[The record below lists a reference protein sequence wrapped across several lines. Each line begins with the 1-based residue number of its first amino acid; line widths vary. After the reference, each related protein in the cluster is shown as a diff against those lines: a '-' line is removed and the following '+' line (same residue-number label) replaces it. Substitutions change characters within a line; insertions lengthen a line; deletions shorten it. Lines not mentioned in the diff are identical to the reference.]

1 MTIDEN
7 ISIYFNDI
15 KNLPSL
21 SDEEELKLLAAWLE
35 FEDSQSRD
43 IVIQNNLKLV
53 ISIAKGYLNLGLS
66 FDDLIQEGNIGLMYA
81 IDTFNKDYGVKL
93 STYATWW
100 IRHHITRAISNKAR
114 LIRVPAAI
122 LEAKKEVDIQDPLSL
137 DMPVG
142 EGSDDTYRD
151 TVIDYVSKTP
161 EDIVMRQ
168 QLKDN
173 LTAIMRTLENR
184 EAKVL
189 DMRFGLTDGQ
199 PHTLEEVGDYLRLSK
214 ERVRQLERAA
224 LRKLRN
230 PIRKKMLEGFV

>member
-1 MTIDEN
+1 MTVDEN
-7 ISIYFNDI
+7 IFIYFNDI
-15 KNLPSL
+15 KNIPIM
-21 SDEEELKLLAAWLE
+21 SDDEELKLITSWLE
-35 FEDSQSRD
+35 LADSQARD

-53 ISIAKGYLNLGLS
+53 ISVAKSYINLGLS

-151 TVIDYVSKTP
+151 TVIDYVSKSP

-168 QLKDN
+168 QLKEN
-173 LTAIMRTLENR
+173 LTTVMNTLENR
-184 EAKVL
+184 EATIL
-189 DMRFGLTDGQ
+189 DMRFGLTDGH
-199 PHTLEEVGDYLRLSK
+199 PRTLEEVGDHLRLSK

-230 PIRKKMLEGFV
+230 PVRKKMLEGFV